1 MIARDRLSPKYDL
14 VFKMLFAKPTNA
26 ELLLSL
32 LNATL
37 KPEEA
42 AVSFELLNPELPKR
56 AIDDKGV
63 VLDVLVRLADGQRVD
78 VEMQTQVRAGRR
90 ERALFHW
97 SRMFSAQ
104 LVRGEQYQS
113 LNRCAVV
120 FIFDFVELPGDALH
134 SVFSV
139 RDERHNEK
147 LSDHFA
153 LHFLELPKR
162 GRLPASR
169 DETMLWAWCKFLSAS
184 TEAEFA
190 ELAMIDP
197 IFQRAQ
203 RALEELSADP
213 EARRQVED
221 REAARLLYEFE
232 MSKGREEAAAEG
244 RANGLAE
251 GRAEGRARGL
261 AEGRAEG
268 HAQGR
273 AEGHAQGRTEGH
285 AQGRTEGH
293 AQGRVEGRAAL
304 LLELLERRFGTV
316 PTDVAQRVREATVQ
330 QLSDWGERLF
340 RADSL
345 SDVFTS

>member
-1 MIARDRLSPKYDL
+1 
-14 VFKMLFAKPTNA
+14 
-26 ELLLSL
+26 
-32 LNATL
+32 
-37 KPEEA
+37 
-42 AVSFELLNPELPKR
+42 
-56 AIDDKGV
+56 
-63 VLDVLVRLADGQRVD
+63 
-78 VEMQTQVRAGRR
+78 
-90 ERALFHW
+90 
-97 SRMFSAQ
+97 
-104 LVRGEQYQS
+104 
-113 LNRCAVV
+113 
-120 FIFDFVELPGDALH
+120 
-134 SVFSV
+134 
-139 RDERHNEK
+139 
-147 LSDHFA
+147 
-153 LHFLELPKR
+153 
-162 GRLPASR
+162 
-169 DETMLWAWCKFLSAS
+169 
-184 TEAEFA
+184 
-190 ELAMIDP
+190 MIDP